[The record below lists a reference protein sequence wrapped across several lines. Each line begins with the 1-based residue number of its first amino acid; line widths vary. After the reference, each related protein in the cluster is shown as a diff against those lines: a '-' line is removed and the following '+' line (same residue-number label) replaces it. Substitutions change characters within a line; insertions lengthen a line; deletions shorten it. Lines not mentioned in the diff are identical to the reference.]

1 MPISGVF
8 TKDPLVQR
16 GHVGQPS
23 PEDVSRTAPPV
34 TTRTTWP
41 IRDNIASLR
50 MVLLTS
56 MGSLSA
62 SCCMDFG
69 RREAVLT
76 VFSILGTQFMLT
88 VRFHCGTLSSI

>member
-1 MPISGVF
+1 
-8 TKDPLVQR
+8 VQR

-41 IRDNIASLR
+41 ISDNIASLR
-50 MVLLTS
+50 TVLLTS
-56 MGSLSA
+56 VGSLA
-62 SCCMDFG
+62 VNCWMDFG

-76 VFSILGTQFMLT
+76 VFSILGTQFTLT
-88 VRFHCGTLSSI
+88 FWFHNGTLSSI